1 MKGKPILMGILF
13 SLIIAFTY
21 WKFTQGFD
29 PPKDKY
35 WTQEKIN
42 SWVEKIVSSSV
53 YLADID
59 SSTAYEIGK
68 CATERMI
75 DSFAYEEM
83 VKIDKLNIDS
93 QKIVLEPIVFECI
106 FPVGFQN
113 INTTISDTSQIRIA
127 PDEFN

>member
-13 SLIIAFTY
+13 SLIIAFSY

-29 PPKDKY
+29 RPKDKY
-35 WTQEKIN
+35 WTQEKID

-53 YLADID
+53 YLADLD

-83 VKIDKLNIDS
+83 VKIDELNVDS
-93 QKIVLEPIVFECI
+93 QKVVLAPIVLECQRF
-106 FPVGFQN
+106 
-113 INTTISDTSQIRIA
+113 RA
-127 PDEFN
+127 KKL